1 MVKRTLDNIICSHLI
16 YKKIILLFGARQV
29 GKTTLLEL
37 LSCLPDSGTLI
48 LNGDETNVRDMLTN
62 PSSVRLKHAFTG
74 YKFIIID
81 EAQGIPEIGR
91 VLKIIYDKIKDV
103 QVIASGSSSFELAN
117 RANEP
122 LTGRKLEFMLF
133 PFTFQ
138 EMVAHHSF
146 LKEVD
151 LLDIRLIY
159 GYYPEVVNNPGTET
173 KILKLI
179 AGSYLYK
186 DILRLEN
193 IHRSTLL
200 EKILRAL
207 ALQIGSEVSYNEIA
221 KLCGTNPKTVEKYI
235 DILEKAYIIFKLPA
249 LSRNIRNEIKKGK
262 KIYFW
267 DNGIRNAVIDSLSEV
282 VSLRSDTGMLW
293 ENFIISERMKLH
305 YYYQTGVKCYFWRTH
320 LQQEIDFVEEY
331 SEGYSIYEFKWNKN
345 AKVRFSKAFLNTYK
359 VLNSD
364 VITPGNLE
372 VFLLEPPFN
381 Y

>member
-29 GKTTLLEL
+29 GKTTLLES
-37 LSCLPDSGTLI
+37 LSCLPDSETLI
-48 LNGDETNVRDMLTN
+48 LNGDETNVKDMLTN
-62 PSSVRLKHAFTG
+62 PSSFRLKHAFAG

-159 GYYPEVVNNPGTET
+159 GYYPEVVNNPATET

-200 EKILRAL
+200 EKILKAL

-282 VSLRSDTGMLW
+282 VSLRIDTGMLW

-305 YYYQTGVKCYFWRTH
+305 YYNQTGVKCYFWRTH

-372 VFLLEPPFN
+372 VFLLESPFN
-381 Y
+381 

>member
-1 MVKRTLDNIICSHLI
+1 MVKRTLDKIICSHLI

-29 GKTTLLEL
+29 GKTTLLES
-37 LSCLPDSGTLI
+37 LSCLPDSETLI
-48 LNGDETNVRDMLTN
+48 LNGDETNVRDILTT
-62 PSSVRLKHAFTG
+62 PSSVRLKHAFAG

-179 AGSYLYK
+179 AGNYLYK

-267 DNGIRNAVIDSLSEV
+267 DNGIRNSVIDSLSEV

-381 Y
+381 